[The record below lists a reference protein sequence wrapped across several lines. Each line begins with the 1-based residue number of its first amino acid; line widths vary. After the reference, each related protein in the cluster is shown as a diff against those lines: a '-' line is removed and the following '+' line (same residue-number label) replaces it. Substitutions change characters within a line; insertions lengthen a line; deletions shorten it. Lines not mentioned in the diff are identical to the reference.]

1 MWAVDIREVQMLK
14 RKWLMAA
21 AGAVAVV
28 VLGAGVVMAQ
38 TATGNGTGSTFLDR
52 VAQKLGI
59 DTPKLQ
65 KAITDTRNEDVDA
78 AVQNGDL
85 TQKQADALKQRIQN
99 APGFG
104 GRGFGGPGGPEGF
117 GARGGPKGFGPG
129 FGMGLADAPQKFA
142 DFLGIPLDQL
152 KTELRADGA
161 TIAKV
166 AEAHSKSREQLK
178 TFVTDSA
185 KAKLDEAVKNG
196 DLTQKRED
204 EALKTLSDNLDK
216 LIDGGF
222 PFFGHGF
229 RGHKGMP
236 GNKARPSV
244 PVPQGGTEFGGMPF
258 DRAQNF

>member
-1 MWAVDIREVQMLK
+1 MLN
-14 RKWLMAA
+14 RKWLIAA
-21 AGAVAVV
+21 VGAVAVV

-99 APGFG
+99 SPGFG
-104 GRGFGGPGGPEGF
+104 GRGPGGPEGF
-117 GARGGPKGFGPG
+117 GAHGGPKGIGPG
-129 FGMGLADAPQKFA
+129 FGMGLADAPKLFA
-142 DFLGIPLDQL
+142 DFLGISTDQL
-152 KTELRADGA
+152 GTELKADGA
-161 TIAKV
+161 TLAKV
-166 AEAHSKSREQLK
+166 AETHGKNRDALK
-178 TFVTDSA
+178 TFITDSA

-196 DLTQKRED
+196 DLTQKHED
-204 EALKTLSDNLDK
+204 AALTMLSDNLDK
-216 LIDGGF
+216 LIDGDF
-222 PFFGHGF
+222 PFAGHGF

-236 GNKARPSV
+236 GNNAQPNM
-244 PVPQGGTEFGGMPF
+244 PAPQGGPGF
-258 DRAQNF
+258 DAPQNF